1 METRTETI
9 HNGLGKLLQAGRH
22 GKLAEKDRRMDE
34 ETNPYGI
41 LETLETSEDK
51 IPKSGKA
58 GNQPFQCRNTGKY
71 KKRVL
76 ADCRESNTEY
86 RIIQ

>member
-1 METRTETI
+1 M
-9 HNGLGKLLQAGRH
+9 GKLLQAGRH

-41 LETLETSEDK
+41 LETLEASEDK
-51 IPKSGKA
+51 TPKSGKA
-58 GNQPFQCRNTGKY
+58 GNQPLQRRNTGKL

-76 ADCRESNTEY
+76 ANSRESDTEC